1 MEAYRLARTKSA
13 IERFNWSSHAGTQKQ
28 VATARHIL
36 RAGGL
41 QR

>member
-13 IERFNWSSHAGTQKQ
+13 IERFNWSAHADTQKQ
-28 VATARHIL
+28 VAAARHIL
-36 RAGGL
+36 RAVGL